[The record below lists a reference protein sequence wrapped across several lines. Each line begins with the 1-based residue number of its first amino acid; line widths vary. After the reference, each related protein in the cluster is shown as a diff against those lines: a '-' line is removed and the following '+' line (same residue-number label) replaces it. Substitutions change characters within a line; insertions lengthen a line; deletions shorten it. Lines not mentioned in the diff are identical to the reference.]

1 MASHQA
7 DPASNIDRVTGW
19 WVFAGIL
26 LLISGT
32 LNVIYGIAAIAD
44 SKFFTENATYILS
57 DLNTWG
63 WVTLILGC
71 LQIGAGGSLFAGNEY
86 GRWFGLVAA
95 SLTAIAALLAIPAY
109 PFWSLAIFALAVIVV
124 HSLATSGSTQ
134 TA

>member
-26 LLISGT
+26 LFISGT

-86 GRWFGLVAA
+86 YLLVDSSRPALRRSRRYSRSPRIRSGRPR
-95 SLTAIAALLAIPAY
+95 SLRSRSSWCIHSRRRTETA
-109 PFWSLAIFALAVIVV
+109 
-124 HSLATSGSTQ
+124 
-134 TA
+134 